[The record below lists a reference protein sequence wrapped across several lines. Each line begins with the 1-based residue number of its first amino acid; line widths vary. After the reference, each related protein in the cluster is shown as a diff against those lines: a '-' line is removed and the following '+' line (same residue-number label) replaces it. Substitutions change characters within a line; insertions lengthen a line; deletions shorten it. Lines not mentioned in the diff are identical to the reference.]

1 MNWIDLE
8 ECKRGSAP
16 SVPQLIAELE
26 AKVKLYPN
34 KDNATLG
41 RLVFTR
47 RRVKAPKEGTTTRF
61 WSLEDLYSM
70 G

>member
-1 MNWIDLE
+1 MNWNDLE

-47 RRVKAPKEGTTTRF
+47 RRVKAPKGGPRPVSCHWKICT
-61 WSLEDLYSM
+61 WL
-70 G
+70 